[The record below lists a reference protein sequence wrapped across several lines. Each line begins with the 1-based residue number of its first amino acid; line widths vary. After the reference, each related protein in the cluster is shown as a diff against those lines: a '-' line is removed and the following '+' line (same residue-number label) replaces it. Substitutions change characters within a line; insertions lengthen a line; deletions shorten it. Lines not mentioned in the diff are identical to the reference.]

1 MNNRLKGFA
10 YCIICCIITDE
21 KYNNCDVPQQ
31 QFDQR
36 EHDENYIFMTYTE
49 GSVVWARMD
58 GYPW

>member
-1 MNNRLKGFA
+1 MNNGLKGFA
-10 YCIICCIITDE
+10 YCIIRCIITDE

-31 QFDQR
+31 QFDQQ